1 MSNRFS
7 VGEVVRKRD
16 IPLPEILVE
25 DTAPPLAEARPAE
38 GLWTTTASLADQFT
52 NDKWEAHVRVGPPQ
66 VAVFGLPEQQE
77 AANNLLSK
85 SKPDGSPGII
95 VLKSDPMQ
103 SDHKLVLFVLYH
115 TVEYRKIVGDPTA

>member
-7 VGEVVRKRD
+7 VGEVVAKRD
-16 IPLPEILVE
+16 IPVQN
-25 DTAPPLAEARPAE
+25 APAE
-38 GLWTTTASLADQFT
+38 EPAPMLEEEKPASGLWSSTASLADQFT
-52 NDKWEAHVRVGPPQ
+52 NEKWESHVRMGPPQ
-66 VAVFGLPEQQE
+66 VAVFSLPDQQKD
-77 AANNLLSK
+77 ANDLLAK

-115 TVEYRKIVGDPTA
+115 TVEYRRIVGDPTA